1 MCPCGQGGKEAF
13 QWATAFAPAMN
24 MLHSLLSS
32 TRFLRYCYST
42 LLCQQALEKQNLFLA
57 SKTALSQQSPLNTGT
72 PPPSPSSV
80 KNPGSEAQEIHLRCC
95 SRGKVGGDAPA
106 FSLGLWLQ
114 TLCQGKAI
122 GFRQCKEKSPPRRPP
137 TPALNPGSKLGQRSS
152 STYPISE
159 PSSTSIPSPV
169 TPRGAAPIQPHVGH
183 VCVRAA
189 NRQVPDGNGSALVRI
204 QRLHRGSTRLFPTHT
219 LHSRAAAQGP
229 RPATRLRAQAG
240 T

>member
-1 MCPCGQGGKEAF
+1 M
-13 QWATAFAPAMN
+13 
-24 MLHSLLSS
+24 
-32 TRFLRYCYST
+32 
-42 LLCQQALEKQNLFLA
+42 
-57 SKTALSQQSPLNTGT
+57 
-72 PPPSPSSV
+72 
-80 KNPGSEAQEIHLRCC
+80 
-95 SRGKVGGDAPA
+95 GGDAPA

-169 TPRGAAPIQPHVGH
+169 TPRRAAPIQPHVGH

-204 QRLHRGSTRLFPTHT
+204 QRLHSGSTRLFPTRT
-219 LHSRAAAQGP
+219 LNSKGSRARAPPRRTAPSPGRHLAPLDSTSGPPTAADGS
-229 RPATRLRAQAG
+229 
-240 T
+240 